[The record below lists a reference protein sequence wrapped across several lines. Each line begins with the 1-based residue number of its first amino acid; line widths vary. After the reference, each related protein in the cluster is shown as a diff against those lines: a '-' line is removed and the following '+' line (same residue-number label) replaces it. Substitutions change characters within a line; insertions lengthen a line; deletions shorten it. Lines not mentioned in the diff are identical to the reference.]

1 MKKSLFVTLSAL
13 VLALL
18 MLTSCGKNSK
28 AYKELQEQYNQL
40 QLENQN
46 YGSHVAE
53 QDSLI
58 NLVIQNFAQIQQME
72 GMISLD
78 SNGELPQT
86 QRSKIEDNLRLI
98 NEKLQSNR
106 QTIALLNKKL
116 AQSGANNTS
125 LQRTINTLQE
135 QLKLKNT
142 EIMDLTE
149 ELKRKNLA
157 IGVLDSMV
165 VNLTSH
171 VENLSETTAA
181 QKTELERQDAALNTV
196 RYCIGTSRDLKDM
209 NIIRN
214 GEVVTDGYQSDY
226 FTQIDLRKV
235 TSIPVY
241 AKKAELMTKH
251 PKSSYKLVKGADK
264 MLTLEIVDPQEFW
277 SLSKILVVR
286 IN

>member
-1 MKKSLFVTLSAL
+1 MKKSLFLTLSAL

-86 QRSKIEDNLRLI
+86 QRSKIEDTLRLI

-106 QTIALLNKKL
+106 QTIALL
-116 AQSGANNTS
+116 NTS